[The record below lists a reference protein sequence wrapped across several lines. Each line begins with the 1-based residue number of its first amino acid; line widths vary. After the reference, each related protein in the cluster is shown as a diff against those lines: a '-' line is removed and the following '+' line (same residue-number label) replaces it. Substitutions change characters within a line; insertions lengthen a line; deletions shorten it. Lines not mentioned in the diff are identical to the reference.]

1 MPLYATVI
9 VNGGRGYRQDA
20 LAFVKERLE
29 GLTAVIQHLRDTEPV
44 APRAVLFPA
53 GFFCARSQ
61 TGVDA
66 LAARVTAE
74 LRAVGSLGFT
84 VVWGIDGWVDGGKT
98 ELQRGER
105 GYPFFAFALR
115 AGRVEPDRFQ
125 QLAIGAS
132 EGDSADEMWDGRP
145 VTCDEGTA
153 LLICGESWGDAL
165 LRRAE
170 AARPRVLLVPAH
182 WKVNMRQDSVGMGK
196 MSWHRRLAGFCERTG
211 IAVILAEHTR
221 SPWRH
226 DYAWGT
232 RSVRTADLPG
242 DLPSL
247 FTVKLAEV

>member
-1 MPLYATVI
+1 MPHYATVI
-9 VNGGRGYRQDA
+9 VNGGRDYRQDA
-20 LAFVKERLE
+20 LASVEERLE
-29 GLTAVIQHLRDTEPV
+29 GLTAVVRHLRNAEPV

-53 GFFCARSQ
+53 GFFCTRSQ
-61 TGVDA
+61 TGADA
-66 LAARVTAE
+66 LAARVVAE

-84 VVWGIDGWVDGGKT
+84 VAWGIDGWVDGGKT
-98 ELQRGER
+98 ELRRGVR

-125 QLAIGAS
+125 QLAVGAS
-132 EGDSADEMWDGRP
+132 EGDSADAMWGSRS

-165 LRRAE
+165 LRRVE

-182 WKVNMRQDSVGMGK
+182 WKVNMRRDSVGMGR
-196 MSWHRRLAGFCERTG
+196 MSWHRRLNEFSVRTG
-211 IAVILAEHTR
+211 IAVVLAEHMR
-221 SPWRH
+221 SPGRH
-226 DYAWGT
+226 DYAWGA

-242 DLPSL
+242 DLPGL